1 MAFISPY
8 GTAIYEKMNFFRHF
22 STDPVDGATK
32 VSDTYGMS
40 MKNTKTASTSRNTN
54 KDNSM
59 SAYSNLQ
66 TRQRR
71 FVDTIVN
78 LFGNGDG
85 EYNYTRPQV
94 LAAAEACSMSGA
106 PVWVTNDNK
115 RRAGRGLYN
124 IHEAASANGSAAPA
138 KPQVRAAAVAQVDVS
153 APAPESVAA
162 LVTEVERFVPAV
174 NPIYVPWGH
183 FSTLRSIVKSKVFFP
198 AWINGL
204 SGNGKT
210 LMVEQICAK
219 EGREFFRVNITEE
232 TDEDDLLG
240 GFRLI
245 NGNTVWVDG
254 PVVEAMKRGA
264 VLLLDELDLGSFKTM
279 CLQPVMEGKPVFLK
293 KVGRLIKPERGFT
306 VFATANT
313 KGKGSDDGRFVG
325 TRVQNEALLERFKV
339 TVDQPYPPLA
349 TEISI
354 LTKAFDALGVDEKVY
369 APLAENL
376 ARWSDSIR
384 KAVDSGADIDEVV
397 STRRLVAIAEGFV
410 IFGDLKTAMNLALS
424 RFDENTRNTF
434 HDFYNKIA
442 ATNEQTKEE
451 PKAAKA
457 NADTAVPF

>member
-1 MAFISPY
+1 MSI
-8 GTAIYEKMNFFRHF
+8 KNN
-22 STDPVDGATK
+22 STKSV
-32 VSDTYGMS
+32 
-40 MKNTKTASTSRNTN
+40 RNTN
-54 KDNSM
+54 NGVTM
-59 SAYSNLQ
+59 YSNLQ

-71 FVDTIVN
+71 FVDTIVS
-78 LFGNGDG
+78 LYGNGDG
-85 EYNYTRPQV
+85 EYNYTRSQV
-94 LAAAEACSMSGA
+94 LTASEKCGMSGA
-106 PVWVTNDNK
+106 PVWVTNDVL

-124 IHEAASANGSAAPA
+124 IPEAVAACASSAP
-138 KPQVRAAAVAQVDVS
+138 KIRAAAVAAVVES
-153 APAPESVAA
+153 APAPTSVAA
-162 LVTEVERFVPAV
+162 LVTEVEKFIPQT

-254 PVVEAMKRGA
+254 PVVDAMKRGA

-279 CLQPVMEGKPVFLK
+279 CLQPVLEGKGVFLK
-293 KVGRLIKPERGFT
+293 KVGRFVKPERGFT

-339 TVDQPYPPLA
+339 TVDQPYPPVA
-349 TEISI
+349 TEIAI
-354 LTKAFDALGVDEKVY
+354 LSKAFDALGVDAAV
-369 APLAENL
+369 ATVLSENL
-376 ARWSDSIR
+376 SRWSDSVR
-384 KAVDSGADIDEVV
+384 KAYDAGAVEDLI
-397 STRRLVAIAEGFV
+397 STRRLVAIAEGYV
-410 IFGDLKTAMNLALS
+410 IFGDLKTAMNLALA
-424 RFDENTRNTF
+424 RFDENTRES
-434 HDFYNKIA
+434 FYSFYSKI
-442 ATNEQTKEE
+442 
-451 PKAAKA
+451 
-457 NADTAVPF
+457 ADTATEPQKNAKSEEKSDQTVPF

>member
-1 MAFISPY
+1 MSI
-8 GTAIYEKMNFFRHF
+8 KNN
-22 STDPVDGATK
+22 STKSV
-32 VSDTYGMS
+32 
-40 MKNTKTASTSRNTN
+40 RNTN
-54 KDNSM
+54 NGVTM
-59 SAYSNLQ
+59 YSNLQ

-71 FVDTIVN
+71 FVDTIVS
-78 LFGNGDG
+78 LYGNGDG
-85 EYNYTRPQV
+85 EYNYTRSQV
-94 LAAAEACSMSGA
+94 LTASEKCGMSGA
-106 PVWVTNDNK
+106 PVWVTNDPK

-124 IHEAASANGSAAPA
+124 IPEAVAACASSAP
-138 KPQVRAAAVAQVDVS
+138 KIRAAAVAAVVES
-153 APAPESVAA
+153 APAPTSVAA
-162 LVTEVERFVPAV
+162 LVTEVEKFIPQT

-279 CLQPVMEGKPVFLK
+279 CLQPVLEGKGVFLK
-293 KVGRLIKPERGFT
+293 KVGRFVKPERGFT

-339 TVDQPYPPLA
+339 TVDQPYPPVA
-349 TEISI
+349 TEIAI
-354 LTKAFDALGVDEKVY
+354 LSKAFDALGVDAAV
-369 APLAENL
+369 ATVLSENL
-376 ARWSDSIR
+376 SRWSDSVR
-384 KAVDSGADIDEVV
+384 KAYDAGAVEDLI
-397 STRRLVAIAEGFV
+397 STRRLVAIAEGYV
-410 IFGDLKTAMNLALS
+410 IFGDLKTAMNLALA
-424 RFDENTRNTF
+424 RFDENTRES
-434 HDFYNKIA
+434 FYSFYSKI
-442 ATNEQTKEE
+442 
-451 PKAAKA
+451 
-457 NADTAVPF
+457 ADTATEPQKNAKSEEKSDQTVPF